1 MKSNKLIVTALIA
14 GGMLSGAP
22 LIAQPKAVDVQSA
35 WKAYAL
41 PKATNYSVFFNP
53 SGQGVSLPILW
64 GFDTAWNSRDN
75 MLRGVRFATPGTI
88 SCARVSFQPWAEIT
102 EKGVL
107 PQSLQ
112 KNLDARMQ
120 TVGLIGKKVD
130 IVLNLDGGD
139 PTIKEIYG
147 GWKYENPED
156 PWWSPKEYIG
166 NVVEQG
172 PKWADLIDATA
183 AAVEAKGYKV
193 ITASPLNEPDLELN
207 GTPIDLFYE
216 ISKNLKDFTRYPRF
230 ENIRISGGNTLNNDE
245 AMKWYEHNKE
255 FLDEGN
261 THQLA
266 GSFDTY
272 AEFFTK
278 VREDGRHATADELH
292 NVMEAMVGVEYG
304 MQTGIWWGTAEQ
316 ARGEFMKAS
325 FGERLGYAENRDAW
339 SAASVYRAP
348 DGKLQGFLGCSERQA
363 KPSSYKFVSLGGDV
377 FIDGYG
383 PLREYTV
390 DLPGDPTGAYQSA
403 LQRNAETVVAIETGD
418 DVRPV
423 INGEYAIVN
432 KGSRLALGARGGNT
446 ANMTPLEQQSYAGA
460 THQLWNVTPLPYDK
474 GGDFSYFWIANS
486 TDGQRIDDLNY
497 SLDADGMMICYAS
510 GDGANQQWAFE
521 YDGDGWFHIR
531 NKHSA
536 LYLECI
542 GGEGGTLIQKERADN
557 ASQMW
562 RLLPA
567 GATLEF
573 DAPVAPAGLK
583 VTPRSASAL
592 LEWEPVADSGDVT
605 YTVLRAGKGSDVYNT
620 IARGL
625 TLTSFL
631 DNTVTEKE
639 YSYKVFAMDASG
651 NRSAASIPVSCETI
665 GEKGLIAHLP
675 FTENLTDISGND
687 FSAKTNSTPSFR
699 DNSLYMRGEYYQLP
713 YSLLCNEDFT
723 IMMRAIRTSAV
734 DGLTLFSTGIGEES
748 YMDLSLSNGGQLTLT
763 ASNGRNKDM
772 IYTTEAPYRTSVH
785 VAIAVEKGKVTL
797 YVDGKA
803 VGTGLDGYVPSERLL
818 SYIGRGQK
826 MTNNNFVGLLSDFRV
841 YNHALSAYEIE
852 VIAAAVS
859 GVEGIMSASP
869 SIVAVEYY
877 TPQGTRLTEQADY
890 GITIIRTRYS
900 DGSVTTSK
908 VVK

>member
-1 MKSNKLIVTALIA
+1 MKSNKLIVTALMA

-22 LIAQPKAVDVQSA
+22 LLAQPKAVDVQSA
-35 WKAYAL
+35 WKAYSL
-41 PKATNYSVFFNP
+41 PRATDYSVFFNP
-53 SGQGVSLPILW
+53 AGPGVSLPILW

-75 MLRGVRFATPGTI
+75 MLRGVRFATPATI

-107 PQSLQ
+107 PQLLQ

-339 SAASVYRAP
+339 SAAAVYRAP

-418 DVRPV
+418 DVRPE

-460 THQLWNVTPLPYDK
+460 SHQLWNVTPLPYDK
-474 GGDFSYFWIANS
+474 GGDFSYFWMANS

-497 SLDADGMMICYAS
+497 SLDADGMMICYAP

-573 DAPVAPAGLK
+573 DAPVAPVGLK

-665 GEKGLIAHLP
+665 G
-675 FTENLTDISGND
+675 
-687 FSAKTNSTPSFR
+687 
-699 DNSLYMRGEYYQLP
+699 
-713 YSLLCNEDFT
+713 
-723 IMMRAIRTSAV
+723 
-734 DGLTLFSTGIGEES
+734 
-748 YMDLSLSNGGQLTLT
+748 
-763 ASNGRNKDM
+763 
-772 IYTTEAPYRTSVH
+772 
-785 VAIAVEKGKVTL
+785 
-797 YVDGKA
+797 
-803 VGTGLDGYVPSERLL
+803 
-818 SYIGRGQK
+818 
-826 MTNNNFVGLLSDFRV
+826 
-841 YNHALSAYEIE
+841 
-852 VIAAAVS
+852 
-859 GVEGIMSASP
+859 
-869 SIVAVEYY
+869 
-877 TPQGTRLTEQADY
+877 
-890 GITIIRTRYS
+890 
-900 DGSVTTSK
+900 
-908 VVK
+908 

>member
-1 MKSNKLIVTALIA
+1 M
-14 GGMLSGAP
+14 
-22 LIAQPKAVDVQSA
+22 
-35 WKAYAL
+35 
-41 PKATNYSVFFNP
+41 
-53 SGQGVSLPILW
+53 
-64 GFDTAWNSRDN
+64 
-75 MLRGVRFATPGTI
+75 
-88 SCARVSFQPWAEIT
+88 
-102 EKGVL
+102 
-107 PQSLQ
+107 
-112 KNLDARMQ
+112 
-120 TVGLIGKKVD
+120 
-130 IVLNLDGGD
+130 
-139 PTIKEIYG
+139 
-147 GWKYENPED
+147 
-156 PWWSPKEYIG
+156 
-166 NVVEQG
+166 
-172 PKWADLIDATA
+172 
-183 AAVEAKGYKV
+183 
-193 ITASPLNEPDLELN
+193 
-207 GTPIDLFYE
+207 
-216 ISKNLKDFTRYPRF
+216 
-230 ENIRISGGNTLNNDE
+230 
-245 AMKWYEHNKE
+245 
-255 FLDEGN
+255 
-261 THQLA
+261 
-266 GSFDTY
+266 
-272 AEFFTK
+272 
-278 VREDGRHATADELH
+278 
-292 NVMEAMVGVEYG
+292 
-304 MQTGIWWGTAEQ
+304 
-316 ARGEFMKAS
+316 
-325 FGERLGYAENRDAW
+325 
-339 SAASVYRAP
+339 
-348 DGKLQGFLGCSERQA
+348 
-363 KPSSYKFVSLGGDV
+363 
-377 FIDGYG
+377 
-383 PLREYTV
+383 
-390 DLPGDPTGAYQSA
+390 
-403 LQRNAETVVAIETGD
+403 
-418 DVRPV
+418 
-423 INGEYAIVN
+423 
-432 KGSRLALGARGGNT
+432 
-446 ANMTPLEQQSYAGA
+446 
-460 THQLWNVTPLPYDK
+460 
-474 GGDFSYFWIANS
+474 
-486 TDGQRIDDLNY
+486 
-497 SLDADGMMICYAS
+497 
-510 GDGANQQWAFE
+510 
-521 YDGDGWFHIR
+521 
-531 NKHSA
+531 
-536 LYLECI
+536 YLECI

-605 YTVLRAGKGSDVYNT
+605 YTILRAGKGSDVYNT

-651 NRSAASIPVSCETI
+651 NRSAASTPVSCETI

-841 YNHALSAYEIE
+841 YNHALSASEIE

-877 TPQGTRLTEQADY
+877 TPQGTRLTGQADY